1 MKDGILKLRP
11 KGVDGCLMT
20 GAIQDHFVGFRLM
33 TILTGQSYISK
44 VNIFCCDVKA
54 EEQIIS
60 LILLSKLN
68 NFLLLLQYSRNWR
81 KVFKIFLFT
90 LEAWA
95 KNNTFLFSKVSSN
108 HLQEKTQSHIGC
120 ICMTDLHC
128 VFHMLPQ
135 CTRIRAGIV
144 PLVAF
149 VWLFSTAQC
158 AVCTVSFPR
167 NRTRWDMTSHS
178 TIVISFNIFFPQL
191 VRLRGKHFY
200 EHFCDLQTLN
210 LWFSLNYTPVS
221 TTEFWRFMPQ
231 FLSKYMGILLSPR
244 IIYRAILNTG
254 GSYCTNSTLC
264 SAATL
269 TDAPR
274 IWSPTHWWET
284 FCLQAM

>member
-1 MKDGILKLRP
+1 
-11 KGVDGCLMT
+11 
-20 GAIQDHFVGFRLM
+20 
-33 TILTGQSYISK
+33 
-44 VNIFCCDVKA
+44 
-54 EEQIIS
+54 
-60 LILLSKLN
+60 
-68 NFLLLLQYSRNWR
+68 
-81 KVFKIFLFT
+81 
-90 LEAWA
+90 
-95 KNNTFLFSKVSSN
+95 
-108 HLQEKTQSHIGC
+108 
-120 ICMTDLHC
+120 MTDLHC

-178 TIVISFNIFFPQL
+178 TIVISFNIFFSQL
-191 VRLRGKHFY
+191 VRLRGKHSY
-200 EHFCDLQTLN
+200 ERFCELQTLN

-264 SAATL
+264 SGEGCSQLRRIRRTSFPCFWNLITSPLLHPCTATL
-269 TDAPR
+269 
-274 IWSPTHWWET
+274 E
-284 FCLQAM
+284 

>member
-1 MKDGILKLRP
+1 
-11 KGVDGCLMT
+11 
-20 GAIQDHFVGFRLM
+20 
-33 TILTGQSYISK
+33 
-44 VNIFCCDVKA
+44 
-54 EEQIIS
+54 
-60 LILLSKLN
+60 
-68 NFLLLLQYSRNWR
+68 
-81 KVFKIFLFT
+81 
-90 LEAWA
+90 
-95 KNNTFLFSKVSSN
+95 
-108 HLQEKTQSHIGC
+108 
-120 ICMTDLHC
+120 
-128 VFHMLPQ
+128 MLPQ

-144 PLVAF
+144 PFVAF

-200 EHFCDLQTLN
+200 ERFCELQTLN

-254 GSYCTNSTLC
+254 GSYCTMCALC
-264 SAATL
+264 TVHL
-269 TDAPR
+269 KLWPR
-274 IWSPTHWWET
+274 IACPRRGIVTLVAFVWLFASVR
-284 FCLQAM
+284 FQMCLQIVCPGGCKVT